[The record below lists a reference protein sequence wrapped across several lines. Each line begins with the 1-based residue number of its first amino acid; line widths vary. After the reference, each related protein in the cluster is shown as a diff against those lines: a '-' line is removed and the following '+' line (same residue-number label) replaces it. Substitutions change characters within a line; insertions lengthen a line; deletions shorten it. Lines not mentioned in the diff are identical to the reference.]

1 MEIGILKSVV
11 LKLEFDVK
19 NWYMHTK
26 QLPTN
31 LGYNWEVRQ
40 LSGGVLL
47 ACVASVSVEQR
58 AKNGVFG
65 GFRCEKWGESKNKKE
80 GVGEGRAGRK
90 RLQPS
95 IVILKTAHL
104 ACHA

>member
-1 MEIGILKSVV
+1 MIVVENRFKQNNIAILNVP
-11 LKLEFDVK
+11 EDV
-19 NWYMHTK
+19 
-26 QLPTN
+26 
-31 LGYNWEVRQ
+31 
-40 LSGGVLL
+40 

-65 GFRCEKWGESKNKKE
+65 GFRHEKWGESKNKKE
-80 GVGEGRAGRK
+80 GVGEGREGRK